1 MFKRKTPVST
11 NLPNSLYSLESLIL
25 GGIQQSILIRTD
37 DKNQP
42 IVLFLHGGPGTAQIG
57 FARRFQRQ
65 LEKDFIVVNW
75 DQRGSGISESGELTL
90 KNYLNDAKELI
101 QYLLKRFGKEKLYL
115 VGHSWGSI
123 LGSLL
128 AQEYHNYLYAYIGVG
143 QIICMT
149 EGERISFDFVKEQA
163 EKKRDKKAL
172 ELLHTLTFEPDSL
185 NYLFSQRKLL
195 DKYKGSLYSM
205 TSTQLF
211 FGEFWHNT
219 EYLVSDWFRF
229 MKRNKASLTMMWKE
243 VAKID
248 FRDII
253 DYSIPIYFCA
263 GRYDF
268 NTPSQLVE
276 EYFHRIHAPVKEFVW
291 FENSGHCPPFEE
303 HEKFNEVLCQIKKAV
318 G

>member
-1 MFKRKTPVST
+1 MLKRKTPVST
-11 NLPNSLYSLESLIL
+11 NQPDSLYSLETIPL

-65 LEKDFIVVNW
+65 LEKEFTVVNW

-90 KNYLNDAKELI
+90 KTYLNDAKELI
-101 QYLLKRFGKEKLYL
+101 QYLLKRFGNEKLYL

-128 AQEYHNYLYAYIGVG
+128 AQEYHDYLYAYIGVG
-143 QIICMT
+143 QIVCT
-149 EGERISFDFVKEQA
+149 VEGEKISFEFVKDQA
-163 EKKRDKKAL
+163 VKKRDKRAL
-172 ELLHTLTFEPDSL
+172 ELLNNLAFEPDSL
-185 NYLFSQRKLL
+185 DYLFSQRKLL

-205 TSTQLF
+205 TGTQLF
-211 FGEFWHNT
+211 FGEFLNNT
-219 EYLVSDWFRF
+219 EYLLSDWFRF
-229 MKRNKASLTMMWKE
+229 IKRNKTSLKYMWHE
-243 VAKID
+243 VAKIN
-248 FRDII
+248 FWNVT
-253 DYSIPIYFCA
+253 DYSIPIYFCT
-263 GRYDF
+263 GRFDF

-276 EYFHRIHAPVKEFVW
+276 EYFHRIHAPVKELVW

-303 HEKFNEVLCQIKKAV
+303 YEKFNELLCHIKKSV